1 MANCSFHSLPEWRK
15 KALALRDRYFC
26 TTCTTYGHLL
36 LRLSGCTIPFQL
48 AMGQISRLVRLLLTS
63 PSWCEYIAISQTISP
78 TVYLQLLLCIAI
90 YMAINFNVHQH
101 HAWYMIQKAL
111 VLPTLHSH
119 WYSLLFSVCYFQSIR
134 TGWDS
139 RRFLCCRAVSRWA
152 SDEPHLWDL
161 SHHREYTHFQH
172 DICCRPILSTCL
184 ASSSHFN
191 YQ

>member
-1 MANCSFHSLPEWRK
+1 MAR
-15 KALALRDRYFC
+15 
-26 TTCTTYGHLL
+26 TTYGHQL

-48 AMGQISRLVRLLLTS
+48 AMGQFSRLVRLLLTS

-78 TVYLQLLLCIAI
+78 TVCLQLLLCVAI

-101 HAWYMIQKAL
+101 QAWYMIQKAL

-119 WYSLLFSVCYFQSIR
+119 WCSLLFSVCYFQSIR

-152 SDEPHLWDL
+152 SRWA
-161 SHHREYTHFQH
+161 SFVGFV
-172 DICCRPILSTCL
+172 
-184 ASSSHFN
+184 SSSWVYTLSAWYVVTLSLVSVWPLHHTSITSKGILLL
-191 YQ
+191 